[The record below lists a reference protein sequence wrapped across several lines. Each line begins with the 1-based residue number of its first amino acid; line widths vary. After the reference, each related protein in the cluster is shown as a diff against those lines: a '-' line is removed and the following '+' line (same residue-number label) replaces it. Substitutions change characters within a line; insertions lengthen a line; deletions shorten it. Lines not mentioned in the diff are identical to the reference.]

1 VRKLREELSGLESR
15 EAAEKLRER
24 IEGSP
29 SNAEL
34 LSSL

>member
-1 VRKLREELSGLESR
+1 LLSDLEPE
-15 EAAEKLRER
+15 EAARMLRER

-34 LSSL
+34 LASS